1 MSRVI
6 HFEIPADDP
15 ARAVAFY
22 EKVFGW
28 TTTSWEGPG
37 EYWLVKTG
45 EEGRPGIDGGIT
57 RRRAEGEPV
66 RNTIGVAS
74 VDDAVAA
81 IEGAGGTIAMPKSPI
96 PGVGWLAMA
105 VDPEGNPFAVMQ
117 PDPDAA

>member
-15 ARAVAFY
+15 ARAVRFY
-22 EKVFGW
+22 ETVFGW
-28 TTTSWEGPG
+28 TTTSWDGPM

-45 EEGRPGIDGGIT
+45 EDGQPGIDGGIT

-81 IEGAGGTIAMPKSPI
+81 IRSAGGTIAMPKSPI

-105 VDPEGNPFAVMQ
+105 IDPEGNHFGVMEA
-117 PDPDAA
+117 DPGAT